1 MAQNTTTLTTDSG
14 ASYVYDVFMSDT
26 QEGIFGADITPDS
39 VLEMS
44 FQAESEATSEPIEKG
59 GFASFYKTNSPET
72 VSLVFSF
79 SADDARQN
87 NALDKIRERKENY
100 DLISILTPTHLYEN
114 MTIVSYSY
122 NRTNT
127 DGMTMLVLQV
137 DFQQIKQV
145 AVNTGTGVA
154 EFKNAT
160 SAKKKNTGKKQKVD
174 TETEAKVR
182 RSTLEDVKKG
192 VKQGAANFYNTYF
205 GNN

>member
-1 MAQNTTTLTTDSG
+1 MAQETTTLNAESG
-14 ASYVYDVFMSDT
+14 ASYVYDVYMSDT
-26 QEGIFGADITPDS
+26 QESIFGADITPDS

-114 MTIVSYSY
+114 MTILSYSY

-145 AVNTGTGVA
+145 AVNTSVA
-154 EFKNAT
+154 EFKNVT
-160 SAKKKNTGKKQKVD
+160 SAKKKNTGKKQAIDAEVN
-174 TETEAKVR
+174 APVR
-182 RSTLEDVKKG
+182 RSTLRDKTG
-192 VKQGAANFYNTYF
+192 AIRAAANKIF
-205 GNN
+205 GK

>member
-1 MAQNTTTLTTDSG
+1 MAQETTTLNAESG
-14 ASYVYDVFMSDT
+14 ASYVYDVYMSDT

-87 NALDKIRERKENY
+87 TALDKIRERKENY

-145 AVNTGTGVA
+145 AVNTGVA
-154 EFKNAT
+154 EFKNVT
-160 SAKKKNTGKKQKVD
+160 SAKKKNTGKKQAVD
-174 TETEAKVR
+174 SEVNAPVR
-182 RSTLEDVKKG
+182 RSSLKSGKEWIKG
-192 VKQGAANFYNTYF
+192 GLNSLY

>member
-1 MAQNTTTLTTDSG
+1 MAQETTTLNAESG
-14 ASYVYDVFMSDT
+14 ASYVYDVYMSDT

-44 FQAESEATSEPIEKG
+44 FQSESEATSEPIEKG

-87 NALDKIRERKENY
+87 TALEKIRERKENY

-114 MTIVSYSY
+114 MTILSYSY

-145 AVNTGTGVA
+145 AVNTGVVA
-154 EFKNAT
+154 VFKNAT
-160 SAKKKNTGKKQKVD
+160 SAKKKEHRQK
-174 TETEAKVR
+174 TEGR
-182 RSTLEDVKKG
+182 H
-192 VKQGAANFYNTYF
+192 
-205 GNN
+205 

>member
-1 MAQNTTTLTTDSG
+1 MAQETTTLNAESG
-14 ASYVYDVFMSDT
+14 ASYVYDVYMSDT

-87 NALDKIRERKENY
+87 TALDKIRERKENY

-114 MTIVSYSY
+114 MTIISYSY

-145 AVNTGTGVA
+145 AVDTGVA
-154 EFKNAT
+154 VFKNAT
-160 SAKKKNTGKKQKVD
+160 SAKKKNTGKKQAVD
-174 TETEAKVR
+174 SEVNAPVR
-182 RSTLEDVKKG
+182 RSSLKSGKEWIKG
-192 VKQGAANFYNTYF
+192 GLNSLY

>member
-1 MAQNTTTLTTDSG
+1 MAQETTTLNAESG
-14 ASYVYDVFMSDT
+14 ASYVYDVYMSDT

-44 FQAESEATSEPIEKG
+44 FQSESEATSEPIEKG

-87 NALDKIRERKENY
+87 TALEKIRERKENY

-114 MTIVSYSY
+114 MTILSYSY

-145 AVNTGTGVA
+145 AVNTGVVA
-154 EFKNAT
+154 VFKNAT
-160 SAKKKNTGKKQKVD
+160 SASKKNTGKKQKVD

-182 RSTLEDVKKG
+182 RSTLRDKTG
-192 VKQGAANFYNTYF
+192 AIRAAANKIF
-205 GNN
+205 GK

>member
-1 MAQNTTTLTTDSG
+1 MAQNTTTLTADSG
-14 ASYVYDVFMSDT
+14 ASYVYDVYMSDT

-145 AVNTGTGVA
+145 AVNTGVVA
-154 EFKNAT
+154 VFKNAT
-160 SAKKKNTGKKQKVD
+160 SAKKKNTGKKQAVD
-174 TETEAKVR
+174 TEVNAPVR
-182 RSTLEDVKKG
+182 RSSLEDLKG
-192 VKQGAANFYNTYF
+192 AVRGAANKIF
-205 GNN
+205 GK

>member
-1 MAQNTTTLTTDSG
+1 MAQETTTLNAESG
-14 ASYVYDVFMSDT
+14 ASYVYDVYMSDT

-87 NALDKIRERKENY
+87 TALDKIRERKENY

-114 MTIVSYSY
+114 MTILSYSY

-145 AVNTGTGVA
+145 AVNTGVVA
-154 EFKNAT
+154 VFKNAT

-182 RSTLEDVKKG
+182 RSTLEDAKKSG
-192 VKQGAANFYNTYF
+192 KNVINYLY

>member
-1 MAQNTTTLTTDSG
+1 MAQNTTTLTADSG

-44 FQAESEATSEPIEKG
+44 FQSESEATSEPIEKG

-79 SADDARQN
+79 SSDDAKQN
-87 NALDKIRERKENY
+87 NVLDKIKERKENY

-114 MTIVSYSY
+114 MTILSYSY

-145 AVNTGTGVA
+145 AINTGVA
-154 EFKNAT
+154 QYKNPS
-160 SAKKKNTGKKQKVD
+160 SAGKKNTGKKQAVD
-174 TETEAKVR
+174 TEVNAPVR
-182 RSTLEDVKKG
+182 RSSLKSGKEWIKNV
-192 VKQGAANFYNTYF
+192 F
-205 GNN
+205 

>member
-1 MAQNTTTLTTDSG
+1 MAQETTTLNAESG
-14 ASYVYDVFMSDT
+14 ASYVYDVYMSDT

-114 MTIVSYSY
+114 MTIISYSY

-145 AVNTGTGVA
+145 AVNTGVA

-174 TETEAKVR
+174 SEVNAPVR
-182 RSTLEDVKKG
+182 RSTLKSGKEYLKNG
-192 VKQGAANFYNTYF
+192 INSLY

>member
-1 MAQNTTTLTTDSG
+1 MAQNTTTLTADSG

-44 FQAESEATSEPIEKG
+44 FQSESEATSEPIEKG

-145 AVNTGTGVA
+145 AVNTGVA

-160 SAKKKNTGKKQKVD
+160 SAKKKNTGKKQAIDSQV
-174 TETEAKVR
+174 EAPVR
-182 RSTLEDVKKG
+182 RSSLKSGKEWIKG
-192 VKQGAANFYNTYF
+192 GLNSFY

>member
-1 MAQNTTTLTTDSG
+1 MAQETTTLNAESG
-14 ASYVYDVFMSDT
+14 ASYVYDVYMSDT

-87 NALDKIRERKENY
+87 NALDKIRERKKNY

-145 AVNTGTGVA
+145 AVNTGVA
-154 EFKNAT
+154 VFKNVT
-160 SAKKKNTGKKQKVD
+160 SAKKKNTGKKQAVD
-174 TETEAKVR
+174 SEVNAPVR
-182 RSTLEDVKKG
+182 RSTLKSGKEYLKNG
-192 VKQGAANFYNTYF
+192 INSLY

>member
-44 FQAESEATSEPIEKG
+44 FQSESEATSEPIEKG

-79 SADDARQN
+79 SSDDAKQN
-87 NALDKIRERKENY
+87 NALDKIKERKENY

-114 MTIVSYSY
+114 MTILSYSY

-145 AVNTGTGVA
+145 AIDTGVA
-154 EFKNAT
+154 QYKNPS
-160 SAKKKNTGKKQKVD
+160 SAGKKNTGKKQAVD
-174 TETEAKVR
+174 SEVNAPVR
-182 RSTLEDVKKG
+182 RSSLKSGKEWIKG
-192 VKQGAANFYNTYF
+192 GLNSLY

>member
-44 FQAESEATSEPIEKG
+44 FQSESEATSEPIEKG

-79 SADDARQN
+79 SSDDAKQN
-87 NALDKIRERKENY
+87 NALDKIKERKENY

-114 MTIVSYSY
+114 MTILSYSY

-145 AVNTGTGVA
+145 AINTGVA
-154 EFKNAT
+154 VYKNAT
-160 SAKKKNTGKKQKVD
+160 SGNKKNTGKKQAVD
-174 TETEAKVR
+174 TEVNAPVR
-182 RSTLEDVKKG
+182 RSTLEDAK
-192 VKQGAANFYNTYF
+192 KQGKNVINYLY

>member
-44 FQAESEATSEPIEKG
+44 FQSESEATSEPIEKG

-79 SADDARQN
+79 SSDDAKQN
-87 NALDKIRERKENY
+87 NVLDKIKERKENY

-114 MTIVSYSY
+114 MTILSYSY

-145 AVNTGTGVA
+145 AVNVNTGVA
-154 EFKNAT
+154 QHKNVT
-160 SAKKKNTGKKQKVD
+160 SASKKNTGKKQAVD
-174 TETEAKVR
+174 SEVNAPVR
-182 RSTLEDVKKG
+182 RSTAKDATKKG
-192 VKQGAANFYNTYF
+192 KNVINYLY

>member
-1 MAQNTTTLTTDSG
+1 MTQETTTLNAESG
-14 ASYVYDVFMSDT
+14 ASYVYDVYMSDT

-87 NALDKIRERKENY
+87 TALNKIRERKENY

-114 MTIVSYSY
+114 MTILSYSY

-145 AVNTGTGVA
+145 AVNTGVVA
-154 EFKNAT
+154 VFKNAT

-182 RSTLEDVKKG
+182 RSSLEDAKKTG
-192 VKQGAANFYNTYF
+192 KNVINYLY

>member
-79 SADDARQN
+79 SADDAKQN

-145 AVNTGTGVA
+145 AVNTGVA
-154 EFKNAT
+154 EFKNVT

-182 RSTLEDVKKG
+182 RSTAKDATKKG
-192 VKQGAANFYNTYF
+192 KNVINYLY

>member
-1 MAQNTTTLTTDSG
+1 MAQETTTLNAESG
-14 ASYVYDVFMSDT
+14 ASYVYDVYMSDT

-87 NALDKIRERKENY
+87 TALDKIRERKENY

-114 MTIVSYSY
+114 MTIISYSY

-145 AVNTGTGVA
+145 AVNTGVA

-174 TETEAKVR
+174 SEVNAPVR
-182 RSTLEDVKKG
+182 RSSLEDATKTGKNVI
-192 VKQGAANFYNTYF
+192 NYLY
-205 GNN
+205 GNNN

>member
-1 MAQNTTTLTTDSG
+1 MAQETTTLNAESG
-14 ASYVYDVFMSDT
+14 ASYVYDVYMSDT

-145 AVNTGTGVA
+145 AVNTGVA

-182 RSTLEDVKKG
+182 RSTAKDAENKG
-192 VKQGAANFYNTYF
+192 KNAINYLY

>member
-26 QEGIFGADITPDS
+26 QEGIFGKDITPDS

-87 NALDKIRERKENY
+87 TALDKIRERKENY

-114 MTIVSYSY
+114 MTILSYSY

-145 AVNTGTGVA
+145 AVNTGVVA
-154 EFKNAT
+154 MFKNVT

-182 RSTLEDVKKG
+182 RSSLED
-192 VKQGAANFYNTYF
+192 AAKTGKNVINYLY

>member
-44 FQAESEATSEPIEKG
+44 FQSESEATSEPIEKG

-79 SADDARQN
+79 SSDDAKQN
-87 NALDKIRERKENY
+87 NVLDKIKERKENY

-114 MTIVSYSY
+114 MTILSYSY

-145 AVNTGTGVA
+145 AINTGVA
-154 EFKNAT
+154 VYKNAT
-160 SAKKKNTGKKQKVD
+160 SGSKKNTGKKQAVD
-174 TETEAKVR
+174 AETEAKVR
-182 RSTLEDVKKG
+182 RSSLKSGKEWIKG
-192 VKQGAANFYNTYF
+192 GLNSLY

>member
-1 MAQNTTTLTTDSG
+1 MAQETTTLNAESG
-14 ASYVYDVFMSDT
+14 ASYVYDVYMSDT

-145 AVNTGTGVA
+145 AVNTGVA

-182 RSTLEDVKKG
+182 RSTAKDATKKG
-192 VKQGAANFYNTYF
+192 KNVINYLY

>member
-1 MAQNTTTLTTDSG
+1 MAQETTTLNAESG
-14 ASYVYDVFMSDT
+14 ASYVYDVYMSDT

-87 NALDKIRERKENY
+87 TALDKIRERKENY

-114 MTIVSYSY
+114 MTILSYSY

-145 AVNTGTGVA
+145 AVNTGVVA
-154 EFKNAT
+154 VFKNAT

-174 TETEAKVR
+174 TETEAKIR
-182 RSTLEDVKKG
+182 RSTLRDKTG
-192 VKQGAANFYNTYF
+192 AIRAAANKIFRK
-205 GNN
+205 

>member
-1 MAQNTTTLTTDSG
+1 MAQETTTLNAESG
-14 ASYVYDVFMSDT
+14 ASYVYDVYMSDT

-44 FQAESEATSEPIEKG
+44 FQSESEATSEPIEKG

-87 NALDKIRERKENY
+87 TALDKIRERKENY

-114 MTIVSYSY
+114 MTILSYSY

-145 AVNTGTGVA
+145 AVNTGVA
-154 EFKNAT
+154 VFKNAT
-160 SAKKKNTGKKQKVD
+160 SASKKNTGKKQKVD

-182 RSTLEDVKKG
+182 RSTLKSGKEYLKNG
-192 VKQGAANFYNTYF
+192 INSLY

>member
-1 MAQNTTTLTTDSG
+1 MAQETTTLNAESG
-14 ASYVYDVFMSDT
+14 ASYVYDVYMSDT

-44 FQAESEATSEPIEKG
+44 FQSESEATSEPIEKG

-87 NALDKIRERKENY
+87 TALDKIRERKENY

-114 MTIVSYSY
+114 MTILSYSY

-145 AVNTGTGVA
+145 AVNTGVVA
-154 EFKNAT
+154 VFKNVT

-182 RSTLEDVKKG
+182 RSTARDATKTGKNVINYL
-192 VKQGAANFYNTYF
+192 Y

>member
-1 MAQNTTTLTTDSG
+1 MAQETTTLNAESG
-14 ASYVYDVFMSDT
+14 ASYVYDVYMSDT

-87 NALDKIRERKENY
+87 TALDKIRERKENY

-114 MTIVSYSY
+114 MTIISYSY

-145 AVNTGTGVA
+145 AVNTGVVA
-154 EFKNAT
+154 VFKNVT

-182 RSTLEDVKKG
+182 RSTLRDKTG
-192 VKQGAANFYNTYF
+192 AIRAAANKIF
-205 GNN
+205 GK

>member
-1 MAQNTTTLTTDSG
+1 MAQETTTLNAESG
-14 ASYVYDVFMSDT
+14 ASYVYDVYMSDT

-114 MTIVSYSY
+114 MTIISYSY

-145 AVNTGTGVA
+145 AVDTGVA
-154 EFKNAT
+154 VFKNVT
-160 SAKKKNTGKKQKVD
+160 SAKKKNTGKKQAIDSQV
-174 TETEAKVR
+174 EAPVR
-182 RSTLEDVKKG
+182 RSTLKSGKKYLKNG
-192 VKQGAANFYNTYF
+192 INYLY

>member
-1 MAQNTTTLTTDSG
+1 MAQETTTLNAESG
-14 ASYVYDVFMSDT
+14 ASYVYDVYMSDT

-145 AVNTGTGVA
+145 AVNTGVA

-174 TETEAKVR
+174 AETEAKVR
-182 RSTLEDVKKG
+182 RSTLEDAKKAG
-192 VKQGAANFYNTYF
+192 KNVINFLY
-205 GNN
+205 GNNN

>member
-44 FQAESEATSEPIEKG
+44 FQSESEATSEPIEKG

-79 SADDARQN
+79 SSDDAKQN
-87 NALDKIRERKENY
+87 NALDKIKERKENY

-114 MTIVSYSY
+114 MTILSYSY

-145 AVNTGTGVA
+145 AVNTDVA
-154 EFKNAT
+154 VYKNAT
-160 SAKKKNTGKKQKVD
+160 SGNKKNTGKKQAIDSQV
-174 TETEAKVR
+174 EAPVR
-182 RSTLEDVKKG
+182 RSSLKSGKEWIKG
-192 VKQGAANFYNTYF
+192 GLNSFY

>member
-1 MAQNTTTLTTDSG
+1 MAQETTTLNAESG
-14 ASYVYDVFMSDT
+14 ASYVYDVYMSDT

-87 NALDKIRERKENY
+87 TALDKIRERKENY

-145 AVNTGTGVA
+145 AVNTGVA
-154 EFKNAT
+154 EFKNVT
-160 SAKKKNTGKKQKVD
+160 SAKKKNTGKKQAVD
-174 TETEAKVR
+174 TEVNAPVR
-182 RSTLEDVKKG
+182 RSSLKSGKEWIKG
-192 VKQGAANFYNTYF
+192 GLNSLY

>member
-14 ASYVYDVFMSDT
+14 ASYVYDVYMSDT

-145 AVNTGTGVA
+145 AVNTGVA

-174 TETEAKVR
+174 TEVNAPVR
-182 RSTLEDVKKG
+182 RSTLN
-192 VKQGAANFYNTYF
+192 ALYNK
-205 GNN
+205 

>member
-14 ASYVYDVFMSDT
+14 ASYVYDVYMSDT

-145 AVNTGTGVA
+145 AVNTGVA

-160 SAKKKNTGKKQKVD
+160 SAKKKNTGKKQAIDSQV
-174 TETEAKVR
+174 EAPVR
-182 RSTLEDVKKG
+182 RSSLKSGKEWIKG
-192 VKQGAANFYNTYF
+192 GLNSFY

>member
-1 MAQNTTTLTTDSG
+1 MAQETTTLNAESG
-14 ASYVYDVFMSDT
+14 ASYVYDVYMSDT

-44 FQAESEATSEPIEKG
+44 FQSESEATSEPIEKG

-87 NALDKIRERKENY
+87 TALDKIRERKENY

-114 MTIVSYSY
+114 MTIISYSY

-145 AVNTGTGVA
+145 AVNTGVVA
-154 EFKNAT
+154 VFKNVT

-182 RSTLEDVKKG
+182 RSTLKDVKG
-192 VKQGAANFYNTYF
+192 AVRGAANKIF
-205 GNN
+205 GK

>member
-1 MAQNTTTLTTDSG
+1 MAQETTTLNAESG
-14 ASYVYDVFMSDT
+14 ASYVYDVYMSDT

-44 FQAESEATSEPIEKG
+44 FQSESEATSEPIEKG

-79 SADDARQN
+79 SSDDAKQN
-87 NALDKIRERKENY
+87 NVLDKIKERKENY

-114 MTIVSYSY
+114 MTILSYSY

-145 AVNTGTGVA
+145 AVNTGVA
-154 EFKNAT
+154 GFKNVT

-182 RSTLEDVKKG
+182 RSTLRDKTG
-192 VKQGAANFYNTYF
+192 AIRDAANKIFGKYG

>member
-1 MAQNTTTLTTDSG
+1 MAQETTTLNAESG
-14 ASYVYDVFMSDT
+14 ASYVYDVYMSDT

-87 NALDKIRERKENY
+87 TALDKIRERKENY

-114 MTIVSYSY
+114 MTILSYSY

-145 AVNTGTGVA
+145 AVNTGVA
-154 EFKNAT
+154 QYKNVT
-160 SAKKKNTGKKQKVD
+160 SASKKNTGKKQAVD
-174 TETEAKVR
+174 TEVNAPVR
-182 RSTLEDVKKG
+182 RSSLKDLKG
-192 VKQGAANFYNTYF
+192 AVRGAANKIF
-205 GNN
+205 GK

>member
-1 MAQNTTTLTTDSG
+1 MAQETTTLNAESG
-14 ASYVYDVFMSDT
+14 ASYVYDVYMSDT
-26 QEGIFGADITPDS
+26 QEGIFGADVTPDS

-79 SADDARQN
+79 SADDAKQN
-87 NALDKIRERKENY
+87 TALDKIRERKENY

-114 MTIVSYSY
+114 MTILSYSY

-145 AVNTGTGVA
+145 AVNTGVA

-182 RSTLEDVKKG
+182 RSTLEDANKKG
-192 VKQGAANFYNTYF
+192 AKAVKNVINFLY
-205 GNN
+205 GNKN

>member
-1 MAQNTTTLTTDSG
+1 MAQETTTLNAESG
-14 ASYVYDVFMSDT
+14 ASYVYDVYMSDT

-87 NALDKIRERKENY
+87 TALDKIRERKENY

-114 MTIVSYSY
+114 MTIISYSY

-145 AVNTGTGVA
+145 AVNTGVA
-154 EFKNAT
+154 VFKNVT

-182 RSTLEDVKKG
+182 RSSLEDAKKTG
-192 VKQGAANFYNTYF
+192 KNVINYLY

>member
-1 MAQNTTTLTTDSG
+1 MAQETTTLNAESG
-14 ASYVYDVFMSDT
+14 ASYVYDVYMSDT

-114 MTIVSYSY
+114 MTILSYSY

-145 AVNTGTGVA
+145 AVNTGVVA
-154 EFKNAT
+154 VFKNAT
-160 SAKKKNTGKKQKVD
+160 SAKKKNTGKKQAIDSEVN
-174 TETEAKVR
+174 APVR
-182 RSTLEDVKKG
+182 RSTLEDAEKSGKNVI
-192 VKQGAANFYNTYF
+192 NYLY

>member
-1 MAQNTTTLTTDSG
+1 MAQETTTLNAESG
-14 ASYVYDVFMSDT
+14 ASYVYDVYMSDT

-87 NALDKIRERKENY
+87 TALDKIRERKENY

-145 AVNTGTGVA
+145 AVNTGVA
-154 EFKNAT
+154 EFKNVT

-182 RSTLEDVKKG
+182 RSTLRDKTG
-192 VKQGAANFYNTYF
+192 AIRAAANKIF
-205 GNN
+205 GK

>member
-1 MAQNTTTLTTDSG
+1 MAQETTTLNAESG
-14 ASYVYDVFMSDT
+14 ASYVYDVYMSDT

-87 NALDKIRERKENY
+87 TALDKIRERKENY

-145 AVNTGTGVA
+145 AVNTGVA

-160 SAKKKNTGKKQKVD
+160 SAKKKNIGKKQKVD
-174 TETEAKVR
+174 SEVNAPVR
-182 RSTLEDVKKG
+182 RSTLKSGKEYLKNG
-192 VKQGAANFYNTYF
+192 INSLY